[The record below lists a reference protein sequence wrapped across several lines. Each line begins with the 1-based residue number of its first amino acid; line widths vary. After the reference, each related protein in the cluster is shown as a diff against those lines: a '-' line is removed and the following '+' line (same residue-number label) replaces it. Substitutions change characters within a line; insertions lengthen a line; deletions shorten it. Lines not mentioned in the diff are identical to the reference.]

1 MCLYKFNIIDN
12 YIDLSIDKPHL
23 YYIKQKLET
32 YVEREFHCYTDGS
45 VKDLGKPSVSLVYGT
60 TFYTPQKQFID
71 QFYSSGEN
79 NISVVKSELLPLL
92 ISLIV
97 MPKQSTVHIFTDN
110 DQNFSTFHKLQ
121 SKNFKITPRQYFK
134 MINNGI
140 LWQIIMEIIEIL
152 SLNITLF
159 KVQAHAEDIYNNFV
173 DQQVARIHD
182 EVDLHSI
189 NIRNQPL
196 QLIRYIPSWNNVI
209 IEKPLRKFLRLTTNV
224 TNLEKFLNLNRNA
237 KYRQLD
243 IDIKNTFSLL
253 KGEEGSLY
261 TTFAENKI
269 RRRKIQLMIE
279 ELPCIHQIQKSLNSL
294 YKDRLCPI
302 CKNEEED
309 FNHIWLCVDRSLDML
324 TLVSSTKTALK
335 ESILSHIDNNETH
348 IDNLEIND
356 LDIWDIN
363 IDNNKFTFIDLIKG
377 FIPKNLS
384 HFIDRFS
391 KQKKLTSKILY
402 QFRMKMGHH
411 IFHEYWLK
419 CCQEMEKKDKD
430 LGINKNLKKRHFGVD
445 CLYRLRQQ
453 STINKYEDLIGI
465 RNNIYYGSDI
475 LGYYDS
481 CTP

>member
-196 QLIRYIPSWNNVI
+196 QLIRYIP
-209 IEKPLRKFLRLTTNV
+209 R
-224 TNLEKFLNLNRNA
+224 
-237 KYRQLD
+237 
-243 IDIKNTFSLL
+243 
-253 KGEEGSLY
+253 EEGSLY

-302 CKNEEED
+302 CENEEED